1 MAIPKLFKGFRH
13 ETSKKIYTASDV
25 KLNNPVALAD
35 KERRIL
41 WAEDDSFN
49 CRDLVV
55 SIGTGLE
62 AGPNPNPNGSIR
74 SAAPS
79 MVDTIRQ
86 FGMRKDPLKNLST
99 SQLCQMASEDFATNI
114 ASHPNPPRYIRID
127 GISMIS
133 LPSED
138 EVNEMEGLQRIV
150 RAHIDPDAV
159 KITAAKLLAA
169 MFYFETDRDIV
180 EQADGR
186 FIAQGRRSSLM
197 LHIADNFRISAMSNS
212 E

>member
-1 MAIPKLFKGFRH
+1 MAIPKLFKSFRH
-13 ETSKKIYTASDV
+13 EASKKIYTASDV
-25 KLNNPVALAD
+25 KLNNPLSIAD

-62 AGPNPNPNGSIR
+62 AGPNPNPSGSIQ
-74 SAAPS
+74 SASPS
-79 MVDTIRQ
+79 VVNTIRK
-86 FGMRKDPLKNLST
+86 FGRKDSSKNMST
-99 SQLCQMASEDFATNI
+99 SQLCQIASEDFASNI

-133 LPSED
+133 LPAED
-138 EVNEMEGLQRIV
+138 DVGEMEGLQRIV

-186 FIAQGRRSSLM
+186 FMAQGTRLSLTLKISHSS
-197 LHIADNFRISAMSNS
+197 RIPALPDS